1 MIKCVV
7 VDDEKHAIE
16 ILTHYIEKMPM
27 LTLALSTTKSLEAFQ
42 YVQKN
47 PVDLIFLDVHMPELE
62 GIQFLKLLKGNSKVI
77 LTTAYP
83 EYALEGYEHDILDYL
98 LKPILFERFLKAVQ
112 KMINQ
117 VQAIPSLTAQNTLP
131 PKSQEDYLFVK
142 TESRG
147 KITRIKIND
156 IIYIEALG
164 NYIGIHTLAGK
175 ILTLLTMKEIESRI
189 PSTQFVRIHKS
200 FMVNLTKI
208 EAIDGNQVF
217 INKIPLPVGD
227 KHKEFLFSLIGHK
240 IVKGRKEG

>member
-7 VDDEKHAIE
+7 VDDERHAIE

-27 LTLALSTTKSLEAFQ
+27 LTLVHSNTKSLEVFQ

-62 GIQFLKLLKGNSKVI
+62 GIQFLKLLGGKSKVI

-117 VQAIPSLTAQNTLP
+117 VQGNLLLTARSSLTPQ
-131 PKSQEDYLFVK
+131 SQEDHIFVK

-156 IIYIEALG
+156 IL
-164 NYIGIHTLAGK
+164 
-175 ILTLLTMKEIESRI
+175 
-189 PSTQFVRIHKS
+189 
-200 FMVNLTKI
+200 
-208 EAIDGNQVF
+208 
-217 INKIPLPVGD
+217 
-227 KHKEFLFSLIGHK
+227 
-240 IVKGRKEG
+240 

>member
-27 LTLALSTTKSLEAFQ
+27 LTLVHSNTKSLEAFQ

-62 GIQFLKLLKGNSKVI
+62 GIQFLKLLGGKSKVI

-117 VQAIPSLTAQNTLP
+117 VQGNLLLTAQSSLTTL
-131 PKSQEDYLFVK
+131 SQEDHIFVK

-147 KITRIKIND
+147 KITRIRIND
-156 IIYIEALG
+156 ILFIEALG
-164 NYIGIHTLAGK
+164 NYVGIHTVAGK
-175 ILTLLTMKEIESRI
+175 ILTLLTMKEIESQL
-189 PSTQFVRIHKS
+189 PSAQFVRIHKS
-200 FMVNLTKI
+200 YIVNLTKI

-217 INKIPLPVGD
+217 INKTPTPIGD
-227 KHKEFLFSLIGHK
+227 KHKEFLFSLIGGK
-240 IVKGRKEG
+240 IVKGKK

>member
-16 ILTHYIEKMPM
+16 ILTQYIEKMPM
-27 LTLALSTTKSLEAFQ
+27 LTLVHSNTKSLEAFQ
-42 YVQKN
+42 YVQRN
-47 PVDLIFLDVHMPELE
+47 QVDLIFLDVHMPELD
-62 GIQFLKLLKGNSKVI
+62 GIQFLKLSAGKSKLI

-117 VQAIPSLTAQNTLP
+117 VRANTSLIAQTTLP
-131 PKSQEDYLFVK
+131 QSQEDYIFVK

-147 KITRIKIND
+147 KITKIRIND
-156 IIYIEALG
+156 ILYIEALG
-164 NYIGIHTLAGK
+164 NYMGIHTLAGK
-175 ILTLLTMKEIESRI
+175 ILTLLTMKEIEAQIQSL
-189 PSTQFVRIHKS
+189 QFIRIHKS
-200 FMVNLTKI
+200 YIINITKI

-217 INKIPLPVGD
+217 INKTPLPIGD
-227 KHKEFLFSLIGHK
+227 KHKEFLFSLIGDK
-240 IVKGRKEG
+240 IVKGKK